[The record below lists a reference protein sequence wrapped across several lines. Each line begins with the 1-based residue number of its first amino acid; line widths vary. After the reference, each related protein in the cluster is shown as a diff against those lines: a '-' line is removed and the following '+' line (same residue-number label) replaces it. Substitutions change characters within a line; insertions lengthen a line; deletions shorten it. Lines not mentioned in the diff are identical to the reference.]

1 MKWAKSMHAWDLTP
15 RQAIELQCEL
25 ATRVRLCCPT
35 VRIRYIAGVDCA
47 FTRDGKA
54 CLAAA
59 VLWDRE
65 QQEMVAS
72 ESAEAALHFP
82 YIPGLLS
89 FREAPAILNA
99 LEKLPRSSDLL
110 MCDGHGIA
118 HPRRFGLA
126 CHLGVLCDIPA
137 IGCAKARLIGEPDG
151 VVGEERGAR
160 VWLWDKGDIIGVVL
174 RTRRAVKPVFVSVG
188 HQIDI
193 ETAVELVLESAPR
206 YRLPEPTRR
215 ADRQVAEAKRAL

>member
-1 MKWAKSMHAWDLTP
+1 MKRAESMHAWDVTP
-15 RQAIELQCEL
+15 KEAIEIQLAL
-25 ATRVRLCCPT
+25 ATRVRFDPPSK
-35 VRIRYIAGVDCA
+35 RIRYIAGVDSA
-47 FTRDGKA
+47 FSKDARA

-65 QQEMVAS
+65 EEEEIAS
-72 ESAEAALHFP
+72 VSAEAELDFP
-82 YIPGLLS
+82 YVPGLLS

-99 LEKLPRSSDLL
+99 LEKLPRVPDLL

-126 CHLGVLCDIPA
+126 SHLGLLCDLPSV
-137 IGCAKARLIGEPDG
+137 GCAKSRLVGEPDG
-151 VVGEERGAR
+151 ELGQERGAR
-160 VWLWDKGDIIGVVL
+160 VRLRDKGEIIAVIL

-188 HQIDI
+188 HKIDI
-193 ETAVELVLESAPR
+193 DAAVDLVLASAVR

-215 ADRQVAEAKRAL
+215 ADRLVAKVKRSR